1 MHNVVFPTGI
11 SYGSSGGPVFST
23 ARIES
28 ESGVE
33 QRVARWNDPRW
44 LFNVI
49 EGTKNPE
56 DLATLR
62 AFFIARKGPANGFLY
77 KDWEDYHSNPTIPG
91 HSAVPGTADQ
101 LIGTGNGTQTVFQL
115 TKTYTSGP
123 TSYTRKIK
131 CPVEN
136 TVRVWVNGVETTA
149 FTVDTMTGLVT
160 LTSAAPSGHAVRASF
175 EFYVP
180 VAFVDDDITT
190 RLDNFGV
197 GGADAIML
205 MEVVD
210 PVSSNVGE
218 FNYGGSAERLITKN
232 FTLNTSARDW
242 AISASTTGLSVSLPN
257 PSTIPAGGPIFFVT
271 NQGSNTFAL
280 KDHTGSTLLNL
291 TAGTAV
297 DVNLGLTTLSAKV
310 WEVS

>member
-1 MHNVVFPTGI
+1 MHDVVFPTGI

-23 ARIES
+23 ARIQT

-44 LFNVI
+44 QFNVI
-49 EGTKNPE
+49 EGVKTPE
-56 DLATLR
+56 ALAELR
-62 AFFIARKGPANGFLY
+62 SFFLARKGPANGFLY
-77 KDWEDYHSNPTIPG
+77 KDWQDYHSNPTSPG
-91 HSAVPGTADQ
+91 HTGQPGVRDQ
-101 LIGTGNGTQTVFQL
+101 LIGVGNGSQTTFQL

-123 TSYTRKIK
+123 TTYTRKIT
-131 CPVEN
+131 CPLSSS
-136 TVRVWVNGVETTA
+136 VRVWVNDVEI
-149 FTVDTMTGLVT
+149 FTFAVNTMTGVVT
-160 LTSAAPSGHAVRASF
+160 IASAPASGHSVKASF

-180 VAFVDDDITT
+180 VAFEDDDLIT

-218 FNYGGSAERLITKN
+218 YNYGGSTEVAISKN
-232 FTLNTSARDW
+232 FTLNTSARNW
-242 AISASTTGLSVSLPN
+242 AISASITGLSVSLPN
-257 PSTIPAGGPIFFVT
+257 PNTIPPGGPIFFIT
-271 NQGSNTFAL
+271 NQGTNTFAL
-280 KDHTGSTLLNL
+280 TDHTGATLLNL

-297 DVNLGLTTLSAKV
+297 DANLGLTTLSAKV

>member
-23 ARIES
+23 ARIQT

-44 LFNVI
+44 QFNVV
-49 EGTKNPE
+49 EGVKTPE
-56 DLATLR
+56 ALAELR
-62 AFFIARKGPANGFLY
+62 AFFLARKGPANSFLY
-77 KDWEDYHSNPTIPG
+77 KDWQDYHSNPTSPG
-91 HSAVPGTADQ
+91 HTGQPGVADQ
-101 LIGTGNGTQTVFQL
+101 LIGTGNGSQTAFQL
-115 TKTYTSGP
+115 IKTYTSGP
-123 TSYTRKIK
+123 TTYTRKIS
-131 CPVEN
+131 CPVEA
-136 TVRVWVNGVETTA
+136 TVRVWVNNVEIFTFSVNTTTGV
-149 FTVDTMTGLVT
+149 VT
-160 LTSAAPSGHAVRASF
+160 IASAPASGHAVEASF

-180 VAFVDDDITT
+180 VAFEDDDLIT
-190 RLDNFGV
+190 RIDNFGV

-205 MEVVD
+205 METVD

-218 FNYGGSAERLITKN
+218 FNYGGSTEASISKN
-232 FTLNTSARDW
+232 FAISTSARNW
-242 AISASTTGLSVSLPN
+242 AIAATTTGLSVSLPD
-257 PSTIPAGGPIFFVT
+257 PSTIPPGGPIFFIT

-291 TAGTAV
+291 AANSAV